1 MPKKWHCYEKTRAW
15 SLAFPSI
22 LLLLFVSQLWW
33 HFDDITC
40 TGRSSINGKFTTR
53 LANAILEKEIWQD
66 VENDSPDKDMH
77 LASPTAHLKTEFQVA
92 SPGYPHGILEYVTKT
107 HNGEKA
113 VTESFHH
120 IIAATKCNG
129 LVLDIGANTG
139 FYSMLTLS
147 EGCKHVVSFDPQPSC
162 VRHIEHALVKNDFKH
177 GAIVPRPV
185 DYVSGRTL
193 ELNPKYDCAGRW
205 PVLQHEGKA
214 PDPADLIKVSYLLL
228 LENSNRLYSLGL
240 ST

>member
-1 MPKKWHCYEKTRAW
+1 
-15 SLAFPSI
+15 
-22 LLLLFVSQLWW
+22 
-33 HFDDITC
+33 
-40 TGRSSINGKFTTR
+40 
-53 LANAILEKEIWQD
+53 

-77 LASPTAHLKTEFQVA
+77 LATPTAHLKTEFYVA
-92 SPGYPHGILEYVTKT
+92 SPGYPHGILEYVTKA

-147 EGCKHVVSFDPQPSC
+147 EGCKQVVSFDPQPSC

-205 PVLQHEGKA
+205 PVQQHEDKA
-214 PDPADLIKVSYLLL
+214 PDPADLIKVSYLVL